1 MKFVPSL
8 LAASICSAVFAA
20 SAAVPVVT
28 DTIAKNAELM
38 NADPAMQALLKEATS
53 EEAQKWRF
61 NTLLELAR
69 IASPSR
75 FEMRRQAEITR
86 RLVEEWGFAPE
97 DVLTRPDGFL
107 KGAGVQTVDGKPVYN
122 VCVRIPGTYGARPD
136 AVSYKGQ
143 LPKVVLEGHID
154 TVNPGVLPPA
164 ETPYEAVKLQKVSDP
179 IVKTR
184 EELKALALEVRFDK
198 NGKVIE
204 DEVWKKA
211 YHRFNDLEEAK
222 KKGGYRIYVP
232 GFEDAMINT
241 VAVMQT
247 AKLMKKHN
255 IRPVYDIWVCGTTG
269 EEGKGNL
276 CGMKQLYGYSQ
287 EAGKGNN
294 ALNIVANFGADSTM
308 PGDAIVNYIGSYR
321 FEIKYTEPA
330 GWKAGEARPSAAMAM
345 SRAIASISDLK
356 TAWDLDKKAEK
367 TTYTVGV
374 ASCDDPAKSRST
386 NCTLMV
392 DMRSPTQAPLSA
404 IRAQIEPEF
413 KKAMDAENA
422 KYGLKTG
429 DKNAVSMELVWFG
442 DRPAYQR
449 PHYNDIAMQ
458 AYWQA
463 SKTADIDVV
472 KAVPEE
478 AASLNDNVPA
488 AVGVPTVNVNLGT
501 VAGGGGGHTWYE
513 WGVPGNGVDE
523 GKRLYRFLMMG
534 LLASGYNMT
543 DGKVLEP
550 GVARWATAPPKKCSS
565 KRSVIMKNIRKI
577 LRPAAALLLSLAAA
591 GAMAGSQSVSVSIIG
606 PGGHSNGDYGNVNAV
621 HAAARSIML
630 IEKSVPDA
638 VVTAVTGGN
647 SVNSIAAYTN
657 FRVLLEG
664 DDAALKAK
672 ADKVKAA
679 VEEGCKAENAFRGVK
694 TGEVRDGLAAD
705 IRWTIK

>member
-97 DVLTRPDGFL
+97 DIMTRADGFL

-501 VAGGGGGHTWYE
+501 VAGGGGHTWYE

-550 GVARWATAPPKKCSS
+550 GV
-565 KRSVIMKNIRKI
+565 
-577 LRPAAALLLSLAAA
+577 
-591 GAMAGSQSVSVSIIG
+591 G
-606 PGGHSNGDYGNVNAV
+606 PMGN
-621 HAAARSIML
+621 RT
-630 IEKSVPDA
+630 IEEMFK
-638 VVTAVTGGN
+638 
-647 SVNSIAAYTN
+647 
-657 FRVLLEG
+657 
-664 DDAALKAK
+664 
-672 ADKVKAA
+672 
-679 VEEGCKAENAFRGVK
+679 
-694 TGEVRDGLAAD
+694 
-705 IRWTIK
+705 

>member
-1 MKFVPSL
+1 MNTFVPTA
-8 LAASICSAVFAA
+8 LAAALCSAVFAA
-20 SAAVPVVT
+20 SAAVPVIT
-28 DTIAKNAELM
+28 DGVSRGAALIH
-38 NADPAMQALLKEATS
+38 ADPAMQALLAEATS

-154 TVNPGVLPPA
+154 TVNPAVLPPA
-164 ETPYEAVKLQKVSDP
+164 ETPYEAVKLQKVNEP

-184 EELKALALEVRFDK
+184 DELKALPLEVHFDK

-204 DEVWKKA
+204 DEIWQKA
-211 YHRFNDLEEAK
+211 YKRYQNIEDARK
-222 KKGGYRIYVP
+222 KDGYRIYVP
-232 GFEDAMINT
+232 GYNDAMINT
-241 VAVMQT
+241 VAVMQV

-276 CGMKQLYGYSQ
+276 CGMKQLYGYNQ
-287 EAGKGNN
+287 DVGKGNN
-294 ALNIVANFGADSTM
+294 ALNIVANFGADSTK
-308 PGDAIVNYIGSYR
+308 PGSAIVNYLGSYR
-321 FEIKYTEPA
+321 FEIKYVEPE
-330 GWKAGEARPSAAMAM
+330 GWKPGDKRPSAAMAM
-345 SRAIASISDLK
+345 SRAVAAISGLK
-356 TAWDLDKKAEK
+356 TPWDADKSAER

-374 ASCDDPAKSRST
+374 AKCEGPKERST
-386 NCTLMV
+386 ACTLMV
-392 DMRSPTQAPLSA
+392 DMRSPTQGPLSA
-404 IRAQIEPEF
+404 IRARIEPEF

-422 KYGLKTG
+422 RYGLKAG

-458 AYWQA
+458 ALWQA
-463 SKTADIDVV
+463 SKTAGIDVID
-472 KAVPEE
+472 KVPER

-488 AVGVPTVNVNLGT
+488 AVGVPTVNTNVGT
-501 VAGGGGGHTWYE
+501 NAGGGGGH
-513 WGVPGNGVDE
+513 
-523 GKRLYRFLMMG
+523 
-534 LLASGYNMT
+534 
-543 DGKVLEP
+543 
-550 GVARWATAPPKKCSS
+550 
-565 KRSVIMKNIRKI
+565 
-577 LRPAAALLLSLAAA
+577 
-591 GAMAGSQSVSVSIIG
+591 
-606 PGGHSNGDYGNVNAV
+606 SNGNYGNVNAV

-630 IEKSVPDA
+630 IEKAVPDA
-638 VVTAVTGGN
+638 VVSDIQGGN
-647 SVNSIAAYTN
+647 SVNSIAASADFIVTIM
-657 FRVLLEG
+657 G
-664 DDAALKAK
+664 DEASLKAQ

-694 TGEVRDGLAAD
+694 AGEVRNGVASD
-705 IRWTIK
+705 IRWSVK

>member
-97 DVLTRPDGFL
+97 DIMTRADGFL

-513 WGVPGNGVDE
+513 WGVPGPGVDE
-523 GKRLYRFLMMG
+523 GQRLYRFRMMG

-550 GVARWATAPPKKCSS
+550 GV
-565 KRSVIMKNIRKI
+565 
-577 LRPAAALLLSLAAA
+577 
-591 GAMAGSQSVSVSIIG
+591 G
-606 PGGHSNGDYGNVNAV
+606 PMGN
-621 HAAARSIML
+621 R
-630 IEKSVPDA
+630 
-638 VVTAVTGGN
+638 TT
-647 SVNSIAAYTN
+647 
-657 FRVLLEG
+657 
-664 DDAALKAK
+664 
-672 ADKVKAA
+672 
-679 VEEGCKAENAFRGVK
+679 EEMFK
-694 TGEVRDGLAAD
+694 
-705 IRWTIK
+705 

>member
-97 DVLTRPDGFL
+97 DIMTRADGFL

-154 TVNPGVLPPA
+154 TVNPSVLPPA

-550 GVARWATAPPKKCSS
+550 GV
-565 KRSVIMKNIRKI
+565 
-577 LRPAAALLLSLAAA
+577 
-591 GAMAGSQSVSVSIIG
+591 G
-606 PGGHSNGDYGNVNAV
+606 PMGN
-621 HAAARSIML
+621 R
-630 IEKSVPDA
+630 
-638 VVTAVTGGN
+638 TT
-647 SVNSIAAYTN
+647 
-657 FRVLLEG
+657 
-664 DDAALKAK
+664 
-672 ADKVKAA
+672 
-679 VEEGCKAENAFRGVK
+679 EEMFE
-694 TGEVRDGLAAD
+694 
-705 IRWTIK
+705 

>member
-53 EEAQKWRF
+53 EEAQKWSF

-97 DVLTRPDGFL
+97 DIMTRADGFL

-154 TVNPGVLPPA
+154 TVNPSVLPPA

-488 AVGVPTVNVNLGT
+488 AVGVPTGNVNLGT

-550 GVARWATAPPKKCSS
+550 GV
-565 KRSVIMKNIRKI
+565 
-577 LRPAAALLLSLAAA
+577 
-591 GAMAGSQSVSVSIIG
+591 G
-606 PGGHSNGDYGNVNAV
+606 PMGN
-621 HAAARSIML
+621 R
-630 IEKSVPDA
+630 
-638 VVTAVTGGN
+638 TT
-647 SVNSIAAYTN
+647 
-657 FRVLLEG
+657 
-664 DDAALKAK
+664 
-672 ADKVKAA
+672 
-679 VEEGCKAENAFRGVK
+679 EEMFK
-694 TGEVRDGLAAD
+694 
-705 IRWTIK
+705 

>member
-97 DVLTRPDGFL
+97 DIMTRADGFL

-478 AASLNDNVPA
+478 ATSLNDNVPA

-550 GVARWATAPPKKCSS
+550 GV
-565 KRSVIMKNIRKI
+565 
-577 LRPAAALLLSLAAA
+577 
-591 GAMAGSQSVSVSIIG
+591 G
-606 PGGHSNGDYGNVNAV
+606 PMGN
-621 HAAARSIML
+621 R
-630 IEKSVPDA
+630 
-638 VVTAVTGGN
+638 TT
-647 SVNSIAAYTN
+647 
-657 FRVLLEG
+657 
-664 DDAALKAK
+664 
-672 ADKVKAA
+672 
-679 VEEGCKAENAFRGVK
+679 EEMFK
-694 TGEVRDGLAAD
+694 
-705 IRWTIK
+705 

>member
-154 TVNPGVLPPA
+154 TVNPAVLPPA
-164 ETPYEAVKLQKVSDP
+164 ETPYEAVKLQKVNEP

-184 EELKALALEVRFDK
+184 DELKALPLEVHFDK

-550 GVARWATAPPKKCSS
+550 GV
-565 KRSVIMKNIRKI
+565 
-577 LRPAAALLLSLAAA
+577 
-591 GAMAGSQSVSVSIIG
+591 G
-606 PGGHSNGDYGNVNAV
+606 PMGN
-621 HAAARSIML
+621 R
-630 IEKSVPDA
+630 
-638 VVTAVTGGN
+638 TT
-647 SVNSIAAYTN
+647 
-657 FRVLLEG
+657 
-664 DDAALKAK
+664 
-672 ADKVKAA
+672 
-679 VEEGCKAENAFRGVK
+679 EEMFK
-694 TGEVRDGLAAD
+694 
-705 IRWTIK
+705 

>member
-97 DVLTRPDGFL
+97 DIMTRADGFL

-356 TAWDLDKKAEK
+356 TAWDLDKKAAK

-501 VAGGGGGHTWYE
+501 VSGGGGGHTWYE

-550 GVARWATAPPKKCSS
+550 GV
-565 KRSVIMKNIRKI
+565 
-577 LRPAAALLLSLAAA
+577 
-591 GAMAGSQSVSVSIIG
+591 G
-606 PGGHSNGDYGNVNAV
+606 PMGN
-621 HAAARSIML
+621 RT
-630 IEKSVPDA
+630 IEEMFK
-638 VVTAVTGGN
+638 
-647 SVNSIAAYTN
+647 
-657 FRVLLEG
+657 
-664 DDAALKAK
+664 
-672 ADKVKAA
+672 
-679 VEEGCKAENAFRGVK
+679 
-694 TGEVRDGLAAD
+694 
-705 IRWTIK
+705 

>member
-8 LAASICSAVFAA
+8 LAASICSTVFAA

-97 DVLTRPDGFL
+97 DIMTRADGFL

-550 GVARWATAPPKKCSS
+550 GV
-565 KRSVIMKNIRKI
+565 
-577 LRPAAALLLSLAAA
+577 
-591 GAMAGSQSVSVSIIG
+591 G
-606 PGGHSNGDYGNVNAV
+606 PMGN
-621 HAAARSIML
+621 R
-630 IEKSVPDA
+630 
-638 VVTAVTGGN
+638 TT
-647 SVNSIAAYTN
+647 
-657 FRVLLEG
+657 
-664 DDAALKAK
+664 
-672 ADKVKAA
+672 
-679 VEEGCKAENAFRGVK
+679 EEMFK
-694 TGEVRDGLAAD
+694 
-705 IRWTIK
+705 

>member
-20 SAAVPVVT
+20 SAAVPVIT
-28 DTIAKNAELM
+28 DGVSRGAALIH
-38 NADPAMQALLKEATS
+38 ADPAMQALLAEATS

-550 GVARWATAPPKKCSS
+550 GV
-565 KRSVIMKNIRKI
+565 
-577 LRPAAALLLSLAAA
+577 
-591 GAMAGSQSVSVSIIG
+591 G
-606 PGGHSNGDYGNVNAV
+606 PMGN
-621 HAAARSIML
+621 R
-630 IEKSVPDA
+630 
-638 VVTAVTGGN
+638 TT
-647 SVNSIAAYTN
+647 
-657 FRVLLEG
+657 
-664 DDAALKAK
+664 
-672 ADKVKAA
+672 
-679 VEEGCKAENAFRGVK
+679 EEMFK
-694 TGEVRDGLAAD
+694 
-705 IRWTIK
+705 

>member
-276 CGMKQLYGYSQ
+276 CGMKQLYGYNQ
-287 EAGKGNN
+287 DVGKGNN
-294 ALNIVANFGADSTM
+294 ALNIVANFGADSTK
-308 PGDAIVNYIGSYR
+308 PGSAIVNYLGSYR

-550 GVARWATAPPKKCSS
+550 GV
-565 KRSVIMKNIRKI
+565 
-577 LRPAAALLLSLAAA
+577 
-591 GAMAGSQSVSVSIIG
+591 G
-606 PGGHSNGDYGNVNAV
+606 PMGN
-621 HAAARSIML
+621 R
-630 IEKSVPDA
+630 
-638 VVTAVTGGN
+638 TT
-647 SVNSIAAYTN
+647 
-657 FRVLLEG
+657 
-664 DDAALKAK
+664 
-672 ADKVKAA
+672 
-679 VEEGCKAENAFRGVK
+679 EEMFK
-694 TGEVRDGLAAD
+694 
-705 IRWTIK
+705 

>member
-97 DVLTRPDGFL
+97 DIMTRADGFL

-534 LLASGYNMT
+534 LLASGYNMP

-550 GVARWATAPPKKCSS
+550 GV
-565 KRSVIMKNIRKI
+565 
-577 LRPAAALLLSLAAA
+577 
-591 GAMAGSQSVSVSIIG
+591 G
-606 PGGHSNGDYGNVNAV
+606 PMGN
-621 HAAARSIML
+621 R
-630 IEKSVPDA
+630 
-638 VVTAVTGGN
+638 TT
-647 SVNSIAAYTN
+647 
-657 FRVLLEG
+657 
-664 DDAALKAK
+664 
-672 ADKVKAA
+672 
-679 VEEGCKAENAFRGVK
+679 EEMFK
-694 TGEVRDGLAAD
+694 
-705 IRWTIK
+705 

>member
-20 SAAVPVVT
+20 SAAVPVIT
-28 DTIAKNAELM
+28 DGVAKGAALIH
-38 NADPAMQALLKEATS
+38 ADPAMQALLAEATS

-97 DVLTRPDGFL
+97 DIMTRADGFL

-550 GVARWATAPPKKCSS
+550 GV
-565 KRSVIMKNIRKI
+565 
-577 LRPAAALLLSLAAA
+577 
-591 GAMAGSQSVSVSIIG
+591 G
-606 PGGHSNGDYGNVNAV
+606 PMGN
-621 HAAARSIML
+621 R
-630 IEKSVPDA
+630 
-638 VVTAVTGGN
+638 TT
-647 SVNSIAAYTN
+647 
-657 FRVLLEG
+657 
-664 DDAALKAK
+664 
-672 ADKVKAA
+672 
-679 VEEGCKAENAFRGVK
+679 EEMFK
-694 TGEVRDGLAAD
+694 
-705 IRWTIK
+705 

>member
-287 EAGKGNN
+287 EAGKGN
-294 ALNIVANFGADSTM
+294 IVANFGADSTM

-550 GVARWATAPPKKCSS
+550 GV
-565 KRSVIMKNIRKI
+565 
-577 LRPAAALLLSLAAA
+577 
-591 GAMAGSQSVSVSIIG
+591 G
-606 PGGHSNGDYGNVNAV
+606 PMGN
-621 HAAARSIML
+621 R
-630 IEKSVPDA
+630 
-638 VVTAVTGGN
+638 TT
-647 SVNSIAAYTN
+647 
-657 FRVLLEG
+657 
-664 DDAALKAK
+664 
-672 ADKVKAA
+672 
-679 VEEGCKAENAFRGVK
+679 EEMFK
-694 TGEVRDGLAAD
+694 
-705 IRWTIK
+705 